1 MAKRDWVLKRNCS
14 ISPRQ
19 LAMAFAVLCM
29 LSLTVAIFFT
39 LHGAWYVLWFSV
51 VELSAVGWA
60 FFRVARHAT
69 DREHIALIDEC
80 LVVELIQMEQTRQ
93 FKLDKRRIRVEL
105 PVSRGAL
112 IGLEANGTRVEVGR
126 FLTEWRRREFAQE
139 LRCALASGG

>member
-51 VELSAVGWA
+51 IELSAVGWA
-60 FFRVARHAT
+60 FFRFARHAT

-93 FKLDKRRIRVEL
+93 FKLDKRRIRIEL

-126 FLTEWRRREFAQE
+126 FLTEWRRREFAHE